1 MLTAAT
7 HLPLNHQL
15 PGWHRSCVRVGEVS
29 IGLNARDRQDIRLSR
44 ELDAFQI
51 ESSACDIELSI
62 ERVERLRR
70 LPGKKL
76 FDSGSLWT
84 LYESGSDL
92 TFDFTTPV
100 LGRHPY
106 KRLVVNREFSVARL
120 LLNREHLLETDEVYP
135 LEYPLD
141 ELLVTHWLACGRGV
155 EVHGC
160 GLVDHETGG
169 HLFLGHSGAG
179 KSTTTLLWK
188 ALRDVRILSDD
199 RIILREQA
207 GRFWMHGTP
216 WHGDAGFALADS
228 STISRIFFLEHG
240 PENKIQPLPKARAV
254 AELFVRCFVPFH
266 APEPLD
272 STLCYLHKIANS
284 VPCYL
289 YRFTPDASAVET
301 ILNFYG

>member
-179 KSTTTLLWK
+179 
-188 ALRDVRILSDD
+188 RDHHV
-199 RIILREQA
+199 
-207 GRFWMHGTP
+207 
-216 WHGDAGFALADS
+216 
-228 STISRIFFLEHG
+228 
-240 PENKIQPLPKARAV
+240 
-254 AELFVRCFVPFH
+254 
-266 APEPLD
+266 
-272 STLCYLHKIANS
+272 
-284 VPCYL
+284 
-289 YRFTPDASAVET
+289 AVEGAAGCPHSERRSHHPART
-301 ILNFYG
+301 GGQVLDARDSMARRRGFCSCGQLNDQPDFFPGARPRE